1 MSSTIEQQIYVDLK
15 IGESKQTI
23 PMTLKSMKY
32 PTFIVSSNST
42 EEDILIKYDE
52 SKSKNSLKY
61 LYENEIKNLFIYDFT
76 QGYYVSD
83 TLGFSS
89 SNTYNNF
96 SYILATKMNGIVK
109 NISGEI
115 GFSKNLENKANY
127 IYPQKTNFIEQL
139 YNNQLISKKIF
150 GIKYDKEYEGRLI
163 LGATLD
169 EIDSSYKP
177 EEQIKNEI
185 DNDVPNNNKNDWL
198 IKFNVNF
205 KKNQDEEFNEKSYGF
220 LQFEFGLIIGSNNYY
235 QNFILNYFETKQCT
249 KNTIKSSSHSFYQY
263 TCNNENQFNDFP
275 DLNLSGEN
283 KYNFTFTKNDL
294 FKKVGNKYFFLIVF
308 QISQININYW
318 RLGQLFF
325 RKYPTFLSNNGNNS
339 TFLYYLINKEDGD
352 KTDETDSSDTTDGS
366 DETDSSDTTDGSDGT
381 DESDKTDGSDGSDGS
396 DEGKRTDESDGS
408 DGGKGTD
415 GHSGTDGNNNDSNG
429 KNTALIVSLS
439 IVIPVIVI
447 AVVIIIIIFVRK
459 RNKKVEELLNDKNET
474 EDGKKYALMD
484 NTN

>member
-1 MSSTIEQQIYVDLK
+1 MSKALIATIFISLIIESVFSKHIVLNFRTNIDLNSLTEENYMSSTIEQQIYVDLK

-83 TLGFSS
+83 ILGFSS
-89 SNTYNNF
+89 SN
-96 SYILATKMNGIVK
+96 
-109 NISGEI
+109 
-115 GFSKNLENKANY
+115 
-127 IYPQKTNFIEQL
+127 NFIEQL

-249 KNTIKSSSHSFYQY
+249 KNNIKSSSHSFYQY

-325 RKYPTFLSNNGNNS
+325 RKYPTFLSNDEEGKNGQFS
-339 TFLYYLINKEDGD
+339 YYSINKQGGD
-352 KTDETDSSDTTDGS
+352 QPQTDETDGPKSD
-366 DETDSSDTTDGSDGT
+366 
-381 DESDKTDGSDGSDGS
+381 
-396 DEGKRTDESDGS
+396 
-408 DGGKGTD
+408 DGGNVGLTV
-415 GHSGTDGNNNDSNG
+415 
-429 KNTALIVSLS
+429 ALS
-439 IVIPVIVI
+439 ILIPL
-447 AVVIIIIIFVRK
+447 IIIAAVLIFIYYYRK
-459 RNKKVEELLNDKNET
+459 RNKKLKSEALLKDSPTGSND
-474 EDGKKYALMD
+474 DSYPIID
-484 NTN
+484 N